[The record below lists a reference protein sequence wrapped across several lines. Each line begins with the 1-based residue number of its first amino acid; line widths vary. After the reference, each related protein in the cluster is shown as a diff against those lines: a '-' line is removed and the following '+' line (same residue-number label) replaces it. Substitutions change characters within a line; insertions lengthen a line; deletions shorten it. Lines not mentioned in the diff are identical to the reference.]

1 MHMHIPSILLI
12 KKETKTSSP
21 DPSIYSCHSRQP
33 GPHAG
38 TLQCSVQLQQ
48 RHAIA
53 QRLWFW
59 CARHVEAVQGPAS
72 YFLPQACK
80 HSLPRSPVDISC
92 RRFTELTVSTLT
104 GRALDRLA
112 SGIPS
117 STKGK
122 TVHTKGRRNYYYEN
136 SLTCFPSSSLFSTTS
151 TLLPRMYFGY
161 EHCGDSEL

>member
-1 MHMHIPSILLI
+1 MTYTIHV
-12 KKETKTSSP
+12 
-21 DPSIYSCHSRQP
+21 
-33 GPHAG
+33 GPNNSLAAASQYATNTTASEPTAAAAWG
-38 TLQCSVQLQQ
+38 QAAFQ
-48 RHAIA
+48 
-53 QRLWFW
+53 
-59 CARHVEAVQGPAS
+59 AVGN
-72 YFLPQACK
+72 
-80 HSLPRSPVDISC
+80 
-92 RRFTELTVSTLT
+92 VSTLT

-122 TVHTKGRRNYYYEN
+122 TVHTKGRKNYYYEN